1 MQGKE
6 AKIPVLPN
14 LLTALRIV
22 GAISLLFIEPFCAWF
37 YIVYTL
43 SGLSDVLDGFVARIT
58 KTTSEFG
65 ARLDSIA
72 DLLFYAAMLIRI
84 LPALLE
90 KMPSWIWVFVAIVLA
105 IRVSAYIV
113 ALAKYRRFASVHTY
127 LNKATGLLVFFIP
140 YFVWFEFA
148 VVYCAVVCSIGA
160 LASTEE
166 LIMHITNKTY
176 SQKKSLIK

>member
-1 MQGKE
+1 MKGKKV
-6 AKIPVLPN
+6 KIPILPN
-14 LLTALRIV
+14 LLTAIRIV
-22 GAISLLFIEPFCAWF
+22 GAASLLFIKPFCAWF
-37 YIVYTL
+37 YIIYTL

-72 DLLFYAAMLIRI
+72 DLLFYAVMLIRI

-90 KMPSWIWVFVAIVLA
+90 KMPGWIWVFVAVVLA
-105 IRVSAYIV
+105 IRFSAYIV
-113 ALAKYRRFASVHTY
+113 ALFKYRRFASVHTY

-140 YFVWFEFA
+140 YFIWFKFA
-148 VVYCAVVCSIGA
+148 VLYCAVVCSVGA

-166 LIMHITNKTY
+166 LIMHIVGKSY